1 MVNRFLKARKMGSM
15 PQIEI
20 ALYEYGKSTLPADQG
35 YIRQVLPF
43 TSDFD
48 QVSKE
53 LFALITNGG
62 DEFCGQVIRSAVNDL
77 AWSKD
82 NGDLKIVFIAGNEP
96 FDQGFVAF
104 RESCN
109 GAVEKSIVVNTI
121 YCGVCENGIREFWKE
136 GADLGKGQYNCIA
149 TDAKVAYVPTP
160 YDQRIVTLNDS
171 LNGTYVPMGERGRR
185 GKARQLEEDNNAGTY
200 GQANGAQRAVTKA
213 SAQYD
218 NREWDAVDAYRADRE
233 GFVARG
239 ASLDLPEEYKGLSG
253 AELEQKIKAV
263 SEKRRAIQEEIQRLN
278 KQADEFRA
286 IESAKIAG
294 ENTLDLVLDKMIVE
308 QATARGF
315 VFE

>member
-1 MVNRFLKARKMGSM
+1 
-15 PQIEI
+15 
-20 ALYEYGKSTLPADQG
+20 
-35 YIRQVLPF
+35 
-43 TSDFD
+43 
-48 QVSKE
+48 
-53 LFALITNGG
+53 
-62 DEFCGQVIRSAVNDL
+62 VIRSAVNDL